1 MGYGG
6 DGRAEGCADPVFPH
20 PALQVD
26 CSMRGGSSPSS
37 SPAPSA
43 RSRKPGA
50 VIESFVNHAPG
61 VFSGTF
67 SGTCS

>member
-1 MGYGG
+1 M
-6 DGRAEGCADPVFPH
+6 CLPP
-20 PALQVD
+20 PQVD
-26 CSMRGGSSPSS
+26 CGTRSSSSPGS
-37 SPAPSA
+37 SPAPTT

-67 SGTCS
+67 SGT